1 MKNTRTEFYT
11 SKIIKAGALIDD
23 TKTLL
28 ANWDV
33 SQTVKSNLSLL
44 QSQNIFGKATRSRIE
59 DILVIFRQRYL
70 DEPVLVN
77 SLLVLIVNPAL
88 SQMVDRVLF
97 YFSAKNDRLLYD
109 AATCFLVS
117 KREQGFEEITPEM
130 VIDWINE
137 LIENKQTVTAW
148 SEKTILRSAQELLST
163 LRDFGLLEGVK
174 TKRIAPLYLP
184 VEAFAF
190 ISFIIFQEAASGER
204 LIHHPD
210 WKLFFLSEKAVERF
224 LMEAHQLHLL
234 EYHVAGTVTRLTFPA
249 TNLEEYARVIA
260 QRTY

>member
-1 MKNTRTEFYT
+1 MENSNTELYT

-28 ANWDV
+28 ANWDI
-33 SQTVKSNLSLL
+33 SQTVKSNLSRLR
-44 QSQNIFGKATRSRIE
+44 SQNIFGKATRSRIE
-59 DILVIFRQRYL
+59 DILGIFRQRYL
-70 DEPVLVN
+70 DDPVLVG
-77 SLLVLIVNPAL
+77 SLLPLMSKPAL
-88 SQMVDRVLF
+88 SLTVDRVLF

-109 AATCFLVS
+109 AVTSFLAS
-117 KREQGFEEITPEM
+117 KREQGFEEITPKM
-130 VIDWINE
+130 VIDWITE
-137 LIENKQTVTAW
+137 LIESQQTKTVW

-174 TKRIAPLYLP
+174 SKRIAPFYLP

-190 ISFIIFQEAASGER
+190 IAFFIFQDVASGER
-204 LIHHPD
+204 LLHHPD
-210 WKLFFLSEKAVERF
+210 WKLFLLSEKAVERF

-249 TNLEEYARVIA
+249 TNLEEYARVIS

>member
-1 MKNTRTEFYT
+1 MNKISVALYT

-28 ANWDV
+28 TNWDV
-33 SQTVKSNLSLL
+33 SQTVKLNLSRL
-44 QSQNIFGKATRSRIE
+44 QSQNIFGKATRSRVE
-59 DILVIFRQRYL
+59 DILVVFRQRYL
-70 DEPVLVN
+70 DDPALID
-77 SLLVLIVNPAL
+77 SLLLLMVKPAL
-88 SQMVDRVLF
+88 SQMLDRVLF

-109 AATCFLVS
+109 AVTCFLVS

-130 VIDWINE
+130 MIDWING
-137 LIENKQTVTAW
+137 LIENKQTITAW

-163 LRDFGLLEGVK
+163 LRDFGFLEGVK
-174 TKRIAPLYLP
+174 TKKIAPFYLP
-184 VEAFAF
+184 IEAFAF
-190 ISFIIFQEAASGER
+190 IAFFIFQEVASGER

-210 WKLFFLSEKAVERF
+210 WKLFLLSERAVERF

-249 TNLEEYARVIA
+249 ANLEEYARVIS

>member
-1 MKNTRTEFYT
+1 VKNISTELYT

-28 ANWDV
+28 ANWEI
-33 SQTVKSNLSLL
+33 SQTVKSNLSRL

-59 DILVIFRQRYL
+59 DILVVFRQRYL
-70 DEPVLVN
+70 DEPALVD
-77 SLLVLIVNPAL
+77 SLLLLIGKPSL
-88 SQMVDRVLF
+88 SQIVDRVLF

-109 AATCFLVS
+109 AVTCFLVS
-117 KREQGFEEITPEM
+117 KREQGFEEITTEM
-130 VIDWINE
+130 LIDWITE
-137 LIENKQTVTAW
+137 LIENKQTISAW
-148 SEKTILRSAQELLST
+148 SEKTILRSAQELLCT

-174 TKRIAPLYLP
+174 SKKIAPFYLP

-190 ISFIIFQEAASGER
+190 IAFYIFQEGASGER
-204 LIHHPD
+204 LLHHPD
-210 WKLFFLSEKAVERF
+210 WKLFQLSEKTVERF

-249 TNLEEYARVIA
+249 ANLEEYARVIS